1 MSDDNKLITERKKK
15 LEELSSVAKL
25 YPNTFRRNTNA
36 NELRQKY
43 DGKSKEE
50 LESEDNIFSVS
61 GRLLTVRKM
70 GNSTF
75 ANLHDDSGKIQLFL
89 SKNGT
94 GKDMYSLLNQTD
106 LIVYSI

>member
-1 MSDDNKLITERKKK
+1 MSEDNKLIIERKKK
-15 LEELSSVAKL
+15 LEELSSLTKL
-25 YPNTFRRNTNA
+25 YPNSFKRNTNSHD
-36 NELRQKY
+36 LRQKF
-43 DGKSKEE
+43 DKKTKEE
-50 LESEDNIFSVS
+50 LESEEGIFSVS

-94 GKDMYSLLNQTD
+94 GKICISFLTT
-106 LIVYSI
+106 LI